1 MALGVQIVV
10 EAEQQDQRS
19 DPASTAL
26 RLIPSIGTPQRAKT
40 LFAEG
45 RIIHSR
51 RDQAHPQS
59 SGQNKKTSK
68 GHVPRVEYHQ
78 EYNVF

>member
-1 MALGVQIVV
+1 MVLGVQIVV

-51 RDQAHPQS
+51 RDQVPPLS
-59 SGQNKKTSK
+59 SGK
-68 GHVPRVEYHQ
+68 GHRTRRCRKFIYPESYITK
-78 EYNVF
+78 

>member
-51 RDQAHPQS
+51 RDQVTVHQQPDTLSAMIFC
-59 SGQNKKTSK
+59 
-68 GHVPRVEYHQ
+68 VES
-78 EYNVF
+78 VG